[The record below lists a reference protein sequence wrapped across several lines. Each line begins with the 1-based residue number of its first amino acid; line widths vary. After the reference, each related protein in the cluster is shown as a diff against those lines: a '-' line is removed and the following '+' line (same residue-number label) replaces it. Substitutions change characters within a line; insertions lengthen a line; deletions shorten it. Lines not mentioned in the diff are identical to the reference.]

1 MPPAPEPRFSI
12 SQLAREL
19 GLTPRS
25 IRYYEER
32 GLVAPRRTAGGQR
45 FYGKRDR
52 ARLKLIL
59 RGRRFGYSLEEIA
72 EMIGL
77 TDAELGE
84 AEQIRQSLSHGERK
98 LADIRSRIAELRQ
111 LEGELV
117 EVRERL
123 RRRLAEIAT
132 EEE

>member
-1 MPPAPEPRFSI
+1 MPLAPEPRFSI

-19 GLTPRS
+19 DLTPRS

-32 GLVAPRRTAGGQR
+32 GLVAPGRTAGGQR